1 MSTAGTA
8 RVSPVAVSP
17 DPKYDAGPLT
27 FMPKVFLFAQFN
39 AKITPR
45 AYFGPAGAE
54 VGRVQRWGAELEYGN
69 GSVIKRE

>member
-1 MSTAGTA
+1 MLSNDEIRPNGPL
-8 RVSPVAVSP
+8 RVDRWHSSGVTCGRLSG
-17 DPKYDAGPLT
+17 PKIRRGPLT

-54 VGRVQRWGAELEYGN
+54 VGRVQR
-69 GSVIKRE
+69 